1 MIKITK
7 KIIDIGKDKKDIVPE
22 PSFEEIYL
30 TLEDI
35 KPIKDLLALRI
46 DTVLKNYV
54 HAIQSDK
61 ASKEVK
67 SKKTKT
73 KQEEMIVGFL
83 QILDPKKKSIGE
95 SIITWI
101 LTLGFVKKAIMDAAK
116 KLILSKLTKI
126 IVTDLVERGLLREN
140 NDQHQRSK

>member
-1 MIKITK
+1 VIKITK